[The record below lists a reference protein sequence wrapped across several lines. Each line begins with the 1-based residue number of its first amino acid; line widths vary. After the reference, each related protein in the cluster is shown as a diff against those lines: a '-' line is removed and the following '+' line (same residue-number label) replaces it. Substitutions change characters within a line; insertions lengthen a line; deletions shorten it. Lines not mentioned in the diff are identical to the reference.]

1 MMAERGQITDDTI
14 YQVAASVG
22 LDIGRLKRDMA
33 APEIAQQLQANLAL
47 ADALNIHGTPAFI
60 VGDQVVPGAVDI
72 GALKTMVGRRAQ
84 ALAAPRDSQPQRLQ
98 PSALGVG
105 LAVGMRRLERREL
118 HAALENPG
126 DRRIGRHVEP
136 VAFGIDDLGDKGDVG
151 ETGLVAVAEHAGAA
165 IVGEQ
170 RFQGLKAGIDPVI
183 VPDRRYRSG
192 SRPRSCVR

>member
-72 GALKTMVGRRAQ
+72 GALKTMVADARKR
-84 ALAAPRDSQPQRLQ
+84 LAAGRPAGAPR
-98 PSALGVG
+98 PSTFSVRVG
-105 LAVGMRRLERREL
+105 LAIGMRRLERREL

-126 DRRIGRHVEP
+126 DRRIGGHVEP
-136 VAFGIDDLGDKGDVG
+136 VAFGIDDLGDKGMSARPG
-151 ETGLVAVAEHAGAA
+151 WSPW
-165 IVGEQ
+165 Q
-170 RFQGLKAGIDPVI
+170 NMPV
-183 VPDRRYRSG
+183 RRSWA
-192 SRPRSCVR
+192 SSASMA